1 MSADQQQAGAGAE
14 SGAVPAGFQRVPT
27 GLGFTDVLQPLYR
40 SLEGGRVRFGLRV
53 IDAHANLMGICHG
66 GVIATLADI
75 TAATGVNH
83 ARGEQAGN
91 PTISLS
97 LDYIG
102 AGRLGDWLEAAVT
115 QVDVKRR
122 FGFCSGLIEGPDG
135 SVARFN
141 GTIYLP
147 DHSGIWKR
155 ERPGADLLSEPP
167 GE

>member
-1 MSADQQQAGAGAE
+1 MAADEQQQAGAGRD
-14 SGAVPAGFQRVPT
+14 AVPAGFQRVPT

-40 SLEGGRVRFGLRV
+40 SLEGDRVRFGLRV
-53 IDAHANLMGICHG
+53 IEAHANIMGICHG
-66 GVIATLADI
+66 GVLATLADI

-83 ARGEQAGN
+83 ARGERAGN

-97 LDYIG
+97 LDFIG
-102 AGRLGDWLEAAVT
+102 AGRLGDWLEATVM

-122 FGFCSGLIEGPDG
+122 FGFCSGLIEGSSG
-135 SVARFN
+135 VVARFN

-147 DHSGIWKR
+147 DHAGIWKR
-155 ERPGADLLSEPP
+155 ERPAADLLSDPP